1 MENRVLEEVGIALK
15 NSVNATAQQE
25 KLCSR
30 ICENRESA
38 SLDHARLQPNT
49 IQLIFGFIQIHQGDA
64 VRYNISSE

>member
-1 MENRVLEEVGIALK
+1 MRPHNK
-15 NSVNATAQQE
+15 E

>member
-1 MENRVLEEVGIALK
+1 MRPHNK
-15 NSVNATAQQE
+15 E

-38 SLDHARLQPNT
+38 SLDHARLQPNV
-49 IQLIFGFIQIHQGDA
+49 IQFLFGFIQIHQGDA